1 MIVATATAR
10 GYRPNQVRTRYA
22 KFIRGVG
29 FRWCEVGDDRR
40 YDLRQ
45 GTCAASDL
53 PGPVMNAALDRA
65 GFYPPYVEWPLD
77 G

>member
-1 MIVATATAR
+1 MIVVRSEAR
-10 GYRPNQVRTRYA
+10 GYSRDKVRKRYV
-22 KFIRGVG
+22 KFVRGAG

-53 PGPVMNAALDRA
+53 PGPVMDAALDRA
-65 GFYPPYVEWPLD
+65 GTQPSYVDWPL
-77 G
+77 

>member
-1 MIVATATAR
+1 MIVATSTAR
-10 GYRPNQVRTRYA
+10 HYRPDLVRRRYVKFTR
-22 KFIRGVG
+22 GDG

-53 PGPVMNAALDRA
+53 PEPVMDAALDRA
-65 GFYPPYVEWPLD
+65 GFYPPYVEWPL
-77 G
+77 